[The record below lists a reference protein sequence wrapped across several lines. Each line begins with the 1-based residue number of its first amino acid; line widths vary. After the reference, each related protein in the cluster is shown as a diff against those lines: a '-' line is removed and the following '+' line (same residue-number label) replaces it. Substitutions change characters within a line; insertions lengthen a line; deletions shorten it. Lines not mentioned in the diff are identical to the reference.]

1 MSFSE
6 KKYINKTAVIG
17 HTIIDTVLLLAYMV
31 EVFKGSR
38 TIGYFAVFAVLTA
51 APVAIEWILFNRR
64 PESGIIKYVI
74 GVSYSILYLF
84 VIFTTTSI
92 LAFTYIFPMFS
103 VIILYM
109 DARFN
114 IMVGIAAILGN
125 AGYIIYYAQAVG
137 FASEEVPDV
146 EIRMA
151 ATILTV
157 LFMVFITVAVTRVNN
172 HKLKQIQDKTE
183 ETRRLME
190 NVLASSQEMITDI
203 AEITRQMSELDV
215 SVSKVHGAVGE
226 VSAGS
231 TETAE
236 SVQVQMQRTEQIQM
250 HIDKVK
256 AAAARIRENTG
267 DTARRVVTGREQMD
281 ILSAHVEKSKAAN
294 GEMLEKMEEL
304 GRYAGQMDHI
314 LETIHGIADKTSM
327 LALNASIEAAR
338 AGEAGRGFA
347 VVAGQ
352 VSELANQTQT
362 ATASVGGLIGNM
374 NRELQLVSEAVEAV
388 TECNNAN
395 AESVE
400 VVRENFAG
408 ISGGTE
414 DIGSHTAELLAIIGE
429 LAHANEDIVEN
440 IQMISAITE
449 EISAHANETFQ
460 VCEEN
465 SRMVGSVCR
474 IAEDLNE
481 NARKMREM

>member
-1 MSFSE
+1 MNFSE

-183 ETRRLME
+183 EARRLME

-267 DTARRVVTGREQMD
+267 DTARRR
-281 ILSAHVEKSKAAN
+281 S
-294 GEMLEKMEEL
+294 EERRV
-304 GRYAGQMDHI
+304 GK
-314 LETIHGIADKTSM
+314 EC
-327 LALNASIEAAR
+327 
-338 AGEAGRGFA
+338 RGK
-347 VVAGQ
+347 
-352 VSELANQTQT
+352 
-362 ATASVGGLIGNM
+362 
-374 NRELQLVSEAVEAV
+374 
-388 TECNNAN
+388 
-395 AESVE
+395 
-400 VVRENFAG
+400 
-408 ISGGTE
+408 
-414 DIGSHTAELLAIIGE
+414 
-429 LAHANEDIVEN
+429 
-440 IQMISAITE
+440 
-449 EISAHANETFQ
+449 
-460 VCEEN
+460 
-465 SRMVGSVCR
+465 VCR
-474 IAEDLNE
+474 ADGSYP
-481 NARKMREM
+481 RDDPRDCG

>member
-1 MSFSE
+1 
-6 KKYINKTAVIG
+6 
-17 HTIIDTVLLLAYMV
+17 
-31 EVFKGSR
+31 
-38 TIGYFAVFAVLTA
+38 
-51 APVAIEWILFNRR
+51 
-64 PESGIIKYVI
+64 
-74 GVSYSILYLF
+74 
-84 VIFTTTSI
+84 
-92 LAFTYIFPMFS
+92 
-103 VIILYM
+103 
-109 DARFN
+109 
-114 IMVGIAAILGN
+114 
-125 AGYIIYYAQAVG
+125 
-137 FASEEVPDV
+137 
-146 EIRMA
+146 
-151 ATILTV
+151 
-157 LFMVFITVAVTRVNN
+157 
-172 HKLKQIQDKTE
+172 
-183 ETRRLME
+183 
-190 NVLASSQEMITDI
+190 
-203 AEITRQMSELDV
+203 
-215 SVSKVHGAVGE
+215 
-226 VSAGS
+226 
-231 TETAE
+231 
-236 SVQVQMQRTEQIQM
+236 
-250 HIDKVK
+250 
-256 AAAARIRENTG
+256 
-267 DTARRVVTGREQMD
+267 
-281 ILSAHVEKSKAAN
+281 
-294 GEMLEKMEEL
+294 
-304 GRYAGQMDHI
+304 MDHI